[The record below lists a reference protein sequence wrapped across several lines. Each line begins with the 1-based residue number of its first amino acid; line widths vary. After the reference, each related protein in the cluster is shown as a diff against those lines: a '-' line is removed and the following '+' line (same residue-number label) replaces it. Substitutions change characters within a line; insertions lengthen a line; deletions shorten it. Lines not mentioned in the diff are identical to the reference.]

1 MKFVWY
7 DKSYTKASYRSLD
20 NALLNSHF
28 TLFLFKPIKRGKL
41 EELDD
46 YLEYQDQKMERL
58 NLSYTKEHSEY
69 LKENCEKV
77 LEALLKSTI
86 VNILTESNLKNESTI
101 KNRVIESE
109 RFDFETFSKDFT
121 LDDIRNISK
130 TEKLVHP
137 SERLRER
144 HDEEE
149 DYDEEDFKT
158 RVEDFLKKG
167 DIKILREDVDTDY
180 EPNKIKFIIRIPHG
194 SENDIGS
201 KRYWYQKNGY
211 EYKENPP
218 TGRTSGTAG
227 WKHVLNF
234 SNREKFE
241 GLRLSQFQA
250 QIESEG
256 QKGKEKK
263 DSEKNIKT
271 LNEDLIEILKGE
283 IDIGEMLIDS
293 VIDNDY
299 LLNKNALYD
308 LTFEVT
314 LDKLDDS
321 ELYQTD
327 EEGEF
332 ILEADEKVKLE
343 EYKDIPEGDMRNI
356 NIEIT
361 YEKIKDITSEIKED
375 YGKLKVGEVP
385 NVGEEKTIRGEKGEK
400 IYAQPTTEKVN
411 VARDSY
417 LKFVRARLNDLEDA
431 IRNIPDGE

>member
-121 LDDIRNISK
+121 LEDIRNISK

-211 EYKENPP
+211 EYK
-218 TGRTSGTAG
+218 
-227 WKHVLNF
+227 
-234 SNREKFE
+234 
-241 GLRLSQFQA
+241 
-250 QIESEG
+250 
-256 QKGKEKK
+256 
-263 DSEKNIKT
+263 
-271 LNEDLIEILKGE
+271 
-283 IDIGEMLIDS
+283 
-293 VIDNDY
+293 
-299 LLNKNALYD
+299 
-308 LTFEVT
+308 
-314 LDKLDDS
+314 
-321 ELYQTD
+321 
-327 EEGEF
+327 
-332 ILEADEKVKLE
+332 
-343 EYKDIPEGDMRNI
+343 DIPEGDMRNI

-375 YGKLKVGEVP
+375 YGKLKVGEIP

-400 IYAQPTTEKVN
+400 IYAQPPTEKVN